1 MFRQLKIV
9 LEMVKIE
16 HTIFALPFA
25 FMSALLALR
34 GLPDME
40 QIAWILLAMV
50 GARSAAMAFNRL
62 VDLPFDSK
70 NPRTVNRALPRRLV
84 TKGFVIGFIAV
95 SSAALVFAASRLN
108 TLSLALSPLALAI
121 VFLYSFTKR
130 FTWLSHIFLG
140 VALAAAPIGT
150 WIALR
155 GTINVSP
162 LILGLAVALWV
173 SGFDIIYS
181 CQDVDFD
188 RKESLYSIPRRFGI
202 AAALR
207 ISALLHLIM
216 IGILVFLFWKENL
229 DTISYLGLA
238 VVGLLLAY
246 EHRLVR
252 PEDLSRA
259 DTAFFTINGWISIL
273 LFVSTMIDL
282 FWIGSG

>member
-1 MFRQLKIV
+1 MYRQLKIV

-16 HTIFALPFA
+16 HTVFALPFA

-34 GLPDME
+34 GLPGL
-40 QIAWILLAMV
+40 QQVAWILLAMV

-70 NPRTVNRALPRRLV
+70 NPRTAGRALPRRLV
-84 TKGFVIGFIAV
+84 TKGFVIGFIVV

-121 VFLYSFTKR
+121 VFFYSFTKR

-140 VALAAAPIGT
+140 LALAAAPIGT

-155 GTINVSP
+155 GTIETAP
-162 LILGLAVALWV
+162 LILGIAVTLWV
-173 SGFDIIYS
+173 AGFDIIYS

-188 RKESLYSIPRRFGI
+188 RKESLCSIPERFGTSTALKI
-202 AAALR
+202 AILF
-207 ISALLHLIM
+207 HLIM
-216 IGILVFLFWKENL
+216 IGILFFLFWKENL
-229 DTISYLGLA
+229 GTISYIGLA

-246 EHRLVR
+246 EHSLVR
-252 PEDLSRA
+252 PGDLSRA
-259 DTAFFTINGWISIL
+259 NTAFFNVNGWISIL

-282 FWIGSG
+282 LRR